1 MKVALQIG
9 RVGFLATILGV
20 GAAMLCAAP
29 GLAWADDSATDSAA
43 PAGPGRGGAPSLR
56 LAHRPPG
63 AVPAAR
69 QRQARVI
76 APAAAVPAAATAAT
90 PAAAVGRRDPISSLL
105 DNATPSVGTTQTGQS
120 NDGVITGLLGM
131 TDPDGDAVGAA
142 VTSNPSHGRVVLNG
156 LQYTYT
162 PDPLMAHTA
171 FTDSFTVIASDAGGG
186 LHIHGLLGMIN
197 LLTFGL
203 LGTAGHTTAS
213 TVRVSVA
220 PFNNAPTATVRVDP
234 PDPVTGV
241 VSGAVIGSD
250 VNGDTLTY
258 TGSTATANGVVT
270 VSATGGFTYSP
281 AVLPRAEDTFTV
293 TVDDGYGGLLVVPV
307 TIATGQTAPPGQL
320 STFCGCTLMPAN
332 TVFHADVRGLPV
344 LAQSD
349 TWTALLGGNIRAVW
363 GGGQWMGS
371 TAGMPVNTV
380 SADRAVEKVIFNRG
394 LSTSGPAI
402 DDRPYAIPDYP
413 LVEGM
418 PSVPAWDRHLLVFQ
432 EGTCISQEL
441 YNVANGVELPA
452 NGVGDA
458 LANAIYANQYGS
470 AWIAEAGVRFD
481 MSSGL
486 YPVIGEANASQLP
499 YLPLILRPDDLE
511 RGSIDHMLGI
521 TIAKDR
527 GTGYTWPAR
536 SGDGTGTNPDGVPM
550 GTVLRLREDFDVS
563 SYDPATQ
570 VVLRALQEHGAVIY
584 DSGSPGQ
591 DGATLLAMSNGWS
604 GTGYLTAQ
612 RELSTVPLNAFEA
625 VDVLSLA
632 SDPRVGW
639 LIG

>member
-1 MKVALQIG
+1 M
-9 RVGFLATILGV
+9 ATALGV

-29 GLAWADDSATDSAA
+29 GLAFADDSAADSAA

-56 LAHRPPG
+56 LAHRPSG
-63 AVPAAR
+63 ALPAAR
-69 QRQARVI
+69 QRSLGQTRAI
-76 APAAAVPAAATAAT
+76 APAAATTAAATTASPSAAS
-90 PAAAVGRRDPISSLL
+90 VRRDPISSLL
-105 DNATPSVGTTQTGQS
+105 DNAAPSVGATQTGQS
-120 NDGVITGLLGM
+120 NDGVITGVLGV
-131 TDPDGDAVGAA
+131 TDPDGDAAGAA
-142 VTSNPSHGRVVLNG
+142 VTSNPGHGRVVLNG

-171 FTDSFTVIASDAGGG
+171 FTDTFTVVASDAGSGF
-186 LHIHGLLGMIN
+186 HIHGLLGVIN

-203 LGTAGHTTAS
+203 LGTAGHTTTS

-241 VSGAVIGSD
+241 VTGAVMGSD

-258 TGSTATANGVVT
+258 TGSASTENGAVT

-281 AVLPRAEDTFTV
+281 ATLPRAQDTFTV
-293 TVDDGYGGLLVVPV
+293 TVDDGYGGLLLVPV
-307 TIATGQTAPPGQL
+307 TITTGQPAPSGPL
-320 STFCGCTLMPAN
+320 STFCGCTLMPAD
-332 TVFHADVRGLPV
+332 TVFHADIRGLPV
-344 LAQSD
+344 LAQSA

-380 SADRAVEKVIFNRG
+380 SADRAVERVIFNRG
-394 LSTSGPAI
+394 LTTSGPTI

-418 PSVPAWDRHLLVFQ
+418 LTRSIAVDF
-432 EGTCISQEL
+432 
-441 YNVANGVELPA
+441 
-452 NGVGDA
+452 
-458 LANAIYANQYGS
+458 
-470 AWIAEAGVRFD
+470 AEAGVRYD
-481 MSSGL
+481 MNSGL

-550 GTVLRLREDFDVS
+550 GTVLRLRADFDVS

-612 RELSTVPLNAFEA
+612 RELSTVPLSAFEA

-639 LIG
+639 VIG